1 MKALFLFILF
11 SLSLIGKS
19 QTCKPSR
26 SFEQIPSFLSLYFGG
41 DCLQGAFVNTTVCA
55 RFAGSQAG
63 RLAYFAAS
71 SPTGQI
77 GSITANPVELFPGG
91 DSIDV
96 VYTFVGSN
104 VDIFCPYAFIINPL
118 AVDWCG
124 VNVESEGCK
133 VAVQFATCSNQNTS
147 HFNIQ
152 ISKDLQDWKTAKSL
166 NPISVNSSSLNVYLA
181 QFNAP
186 KGLQYI
192 RIVEIDFNG
201 NKSISEVKM
210 ISVQG
215 CGEGGINYDILG
227 RQVNKQEFQWL
238 QSK

>member
-1 MKALFLFILF
+1 MKALLLILFPFIL
-11 SLSLIGKS
+11 SA
-19 QTCKPSR
+19 QTCKPSKDYIL
-26 SFEQIPSFLSLYFGG
+26 FPSFLSLYFGG
-41 DCLQGAFVNTTVCA
+41 ECLSGSFSDTVICA
-55 RFAGSQAG
+55 KFAGNLSG
-63 RLAYFAAS
+63 RIPYFSAS
-71 SPTGQI
+71 SPI
-77 GSITANPVELFPGG
+77 GNIGTVTVVPNEIYPSVDSVEVRYTISGG
-91 DSIDV
+91 LID
-96 VYTFVGSN
+96 N
-104 VDIFCPYAFIINPL
+104 FCPYAFVLNPL

-152 ISKDLQDWKTAKSL
+152 ISKDLHDWKTAKSL
-166 NPISVNSSSLNVYLA
+166 SPVAVNSSSLNVYLA

-210 ISVQG
+210 ISVMG
-215 CGEGGINYDILG
+215 CGEGGVNYDILG

-238 QSK
+238 QSR